1 MRKLLF
7 MTLFL
12 LSGMAVMAQ
21 EVEKVD
27 ASKVKQI
34 TFQGDQ
40 VTIVYNDGTVSKTAD
55 MATIT
60 IDFSNITT
68 SIEERMAITERE
80 GLEGKPV
87 YNLKGQLVGRSAA
100 RLSKGVYVIDGKK
113 VVIKN

>member
-1 MRKLLF
+1 